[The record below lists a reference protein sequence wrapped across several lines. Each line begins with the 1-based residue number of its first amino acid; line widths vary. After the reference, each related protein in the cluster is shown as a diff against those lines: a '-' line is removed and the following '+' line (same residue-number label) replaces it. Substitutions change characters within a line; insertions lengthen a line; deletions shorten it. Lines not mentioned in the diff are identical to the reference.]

1 MFHEHRSQYTRYLCS
16 RHTSNSEAVKRLVP
30 VNCAWPLRT
39 NHVTRAQVIVTT
51 ADASPAQN
59 VLVHAGELDSSRFH
73 VAAHLQTWLEQELAT
88 ARAAAHL
95 EVAGAEYGSECPP
108 AI

>member
-1 MFHEHRSQYTRYLCS
+1 
-16 RHTSNSEAVKRLVP
+16 
-30 VNCAWPLRT
+30 
-39 NHVTRAQVIVTT
+39 VTT

-73 VAAHLQTWLEQELAT
+73 VAAYLQTWLEQELAT

-95 EVAGAEYGSECPP
+95 EVAAAKYGSECPP